1 MRTNTTRASMAALGL
16 TLLCVACGGP
26 SKHPAASQ
34 PAASQAQAS
43 EAKRYDLRGKVIAI
57 DKPGK
62 RVTVDH
68 QAIPGFMEAMTMA
81 YPVKDAT
88 ALDGLSPGEEITA
101 TIVSSDGMY
110 WLEDIAPA
118 R

>member
-1 MRTNTTRASMAALGL
+1 MRTNTIRASMAAPGL
-16 TLLCVACGGP
+16 ALLLAACGGP
-26 SKHPAASQ
+26 SNQPAASQ

-43 EAKRYDLRGKVIAI
+43 EAKRYDLRGKVVAV

-62 RVTVDH
+62 RLTVDH
-68 QAIPGFMEAMTMA
+68 QAIPGLMEAMTMA

-101 TIVSSDGMY
+101 TVVSRDGMY

-118 R
+118 K